1 MLLLNLIQEIDDE
14 RLPKLLPPIWAH
26 LADILV
32 PFQQVA
38 SMHAALLALIPQQR
52 VEALV
57 LAWHHAH
64 LCSQSHGKNKP
75 YHQRESQ
82 SWLDFA
88 PGLLGDPFPWLH
100 VLVFDHLDSMV
111 KASSLVE
118 MVHALI
124 RPYLNRCK
132 GYITQETLNLIM
144 FDHNHRR
151 YNSGRRTG
159 KAPIE
164 LLTGEALQADWVE
177 LFIQHKQEVSR
188 DASGAARP
196 ALEVVLG
203 RHGQTP
209 PSETP
214 SGPAICAPSADA
226 GHPWPPMDVEAA

>member
-1 MLLLNLIQEIDDE
+1 
-14 RLPKLLPPIWAH
+14 
-26 LADILV
+26 
-32 PFQQVA
+32 
-38 SMHAALLALIPQQR
+38 
-52 VEALV
+52 LV
-57 LAWHHAH
+57 LAWHHEH
-64 LCSQSHGKNKP
+64 LCDQSHGKNKH

-82 SWLDFA
+82 YWLDFA
-88 PGLLGDPFPWLH
+88 QGLLGDPFPWLQ
-100 VLVFDHLDSMV
+100 VLVFDNLDSIV

-118 MVHALI
+118 MVNALI
-124 RPYLNRCK
+124 RPYLNSCK

-144 FDHNHRR
+144 FYHNHRR
-151 YNSGRRTG
+151 YKSGRRKG

-188 DASGAARP
+188 DASGASRP

-214 SGPAICAPSADA
+214 AGPAICEPSADA